1 MNRKVI
7 LSVTL
12 VLAGIA
18 GIAAPNASA
27 TYSRART
34 QIERV
39 KALAEEIN
47 DLLYRRRGARQE
59 DRTKDDPRMYR
70 ATQELIDA
78 AKTTAYELA
87 SFGEQLAASATGD
100 LERPL
105 KEPARLAKYLVYV
118 LERELP
124 EACVEFSRLLN
135 IEVNR
140 RESDY
145 DSRLDVAGLTVVVR
159 GRAQHGNFL
168 DFVKTCDE
176 TVRLLREN
184 LRYAQSM
191 RDDAIK
197 PGAALNQS
205 KQYLEAKLTE
215 HSQELRRAYD
225 VVRDCEARHLDA
237 ASRCRDA
244 VAAHDAARQASPSS
258 SYLANHVNAYQRWL
272 AAENVQKDA
281 ARASF
286 DAYVQLER
294 VLVDGKSRL
303 VDLARSMKDV
313 ERYGEQAN
321 PEKIARRWNDLDLW
335 TKLFEY
341 EMNR

>member
-1 MNRKVI
+1 MKRALI

-12 VLAGIA
+12 LVSGVI
-18 GIAAPNASA
+18 APNASA

-39 KALAEEIN
+39 KALSEEIN
-47 DLLYRRRGARQE
+47 DLLYRRRGARPE
-59 DRTKDDPRMYR
+59 DRTKDEPRMYR
-70 ATQELIDA
+70 AAQELMDA
-78 AKTTAYELA
+78 SKTTAYELA
-87 SFGEQLAASATGD
+87 GFGDQLASGATGD
-100 LERPL
+100 LESRL
-105 KEPARLAKYLVYV
+105 KEPSRLTKNLIYL

-145 DSRLDVAGLTVVVR
+145 DTKLDSAGTTVVVR
-159 GRAQHGNFL
+159 GRAQHNNFL
-168 DFVKTCDE
+168 EFVKTCDE
-176 TVRLLREN
+176 TVRLLRDN

-197 PGAALNQS
+197 PGTALNQS

-215 HSQELRRAYD
+215 HAQELRRAYD

-237 ASRCRDA
+237 ANRCRDA

-281 ARASF
+281 ARASY
-286 DAYVQLER
+286 DAYVALER
-294 VLVDGKSRL
+294 VIVDGKSRL
-303 VDLARSMKDV
+303 VDLARAMKDV

-321 PEKIARRWNDLDLW
+321 PEKIAKRWNDLDMW

-341 EMNR
+341 ELNR